1 MDDNMSAKLMELLN
15 NPAAMK
21 ELTDVISKFNGGSDS
36 ISAPQPS
43 NDDLALKA
51 GQLMNS
57 LGNGSDRRIN
67 LLNAIRPYLRES
79 RASNVD
85 KAIQMLKITKL
96 TDILK
101 NERS

>member
-15 NPAAMK
+15 NPEAMK
-21 ELTDVISKFNGGSDS
+21 ELSDVVSKFNSNR
-36 ISAPQPS
+36 PS
-43 NDDLALKA
+43 VSEPSQSTEDFALKA
-51 GQLMNS
+51 GQLMSSINS
-57 LGNGSDRRIN
+57 GSDRRIN
-67 LLNAIRPYLRES
+67 LLNAIKPYLRES

>member
-21 ELTDVISKFNGGSDS
+21 ELTEVISKFNGGSDS
-36 ISAPQPS
+36 IPAPQPS